1 MRASIS
7 VLAPRRDENFM
18 LSNIIQVAYPPW
30 NMRLQNRMWLSTT
43 LEFLGRVM
51 RRRLSKNTEK
61 HVDEVGKQCQGT
73 SLHTSYLLS
82 R

>member
-1 MRASIS
+1 MPWRLREMKILCFPIS
-7 VLAPRRDENFM
+7 VKSHSPSEH
-18 LSNIIQVAYPPW
+18 
-30 NMRLQNRMWLSTT
+30 RLQNRMWLLTA
-43 LEFLGRVM
+43 LDFLGQAM

-73 SLHTSYLLS
+73 NVTYLLS

>member
-1 MRASIS
+1 MRASIY

-18 LSNIIQVAYPPW
+18 LSNIIQVAKPPW
-30 NMRLQNRMWLSTT
+30 NIRLQNRMWLLTA
-43 LEFLGRVM
+43 LDFLGQAM

-61 HVDEVGKQCQGT
+61 HVDEIGKQCQGT
-73 SLHTSYLLS
+73 NVTYLLS